1 MNQPPQIESV
11 TVSTNRTEV
20 DTSVTVTATVRDP
33 ETPIEQ
39 LGFEWLADAGA
50 FSGQGPS
57 VTWTVPKGAPT
68 PNDYAVTVT
77 VTETYGPAN
86 AQGVRS
92 SNVVKASSSAV
103 RVHDS
108 PRELSELSMR
118 FLSDFANS
126 AVPASTAVKEFTD
139 SCGGKAEERIDIEEN
154 RIKFEILSS
163 SLSMKNVSVSSDR
176 QRAQHD
182 RRVHVHV
189 QTRQVSSRRPSVV
202 PRRGCRHGHRGLPA
216 DRALRAEPMVAVH
229 ERFRRTGD
237 RIAPR
242 VLRPAMTAR
251 AVALSAAVLSVLA
264 CGQRPATDA
273 KPPAA
278 RHLQIDGTLF
288 RAPGGSVFQWRGITA
303 FRLLDYIADK
313 REPEVERY
321 LAWAAGKGLT
331 VVRVLAMGGGFMD
344 LRPRDGRAA
353 LPRLL
358 EMAARHAVHVEV
370 VALAGTRDMPLDL
383 EEQIR
388 RARADCRDTRQRPAR
403 TGKRAGP
410 SDAGPP
416 GSRSGRASRPG
427 GARAG
432 RRARGPGF
440 D

>member
-1 MNQPPQIESV
+1 MDRRVLAASLACLLLGACGSPPSGPGPVTPPPPPPPVNQPPQIESV

-126 AVPASTAVKEFTD
+126 AVPASTAVREFTD

-176 QRAQHD
+176 QRANTTVACTFTSK
-182 RRVHVHV
+182 RVKCLPNDP
-189 QTRQVSSRRPSVV
+189 PS
-202 PRRGCRHGHRGLPA
+202 CRVGDVGT
-216 DRALRAEPMVAVH
+216 V
-229 ERFRRTGD
+229 TGD
-237 RIAPR
+237 
-242 VLRPAMTAR
+242 
-251 AVALSAAVLSVLA
+251 
-264 CGQRPATDA
+264 C
-273 KPPAA
+273 
-278 RHLQIDGTLF
+278 
-288 RAPGGSVFQWRGITA
+288 
-303 FRLLDYIADK
+303 LLT
-313 REPEVERY
+313 ERY
-321 LAWAAGKGLT
+321 EQNRWWLCT
-331 VVRVLAMGGGFMD
+331 SGF
-344 LRPRDGRAA
+344 DGRVTGS
-353 LPRLL
+353 LR
-358 EMAARHAVHVEV
+358 
-370 VALAGTRDMPLDL
+370 GFFG
-383 EEQIR
+383 
-388 RARADCRDTRQRPAR
+388 RQ
-403 TGKRAGP
+403 
-410 SDAGPP
+410 
-416 GSRSGRASRPG
+416 
-427 GARAG
+427 
-432 RRARGPGF
+432 
-440 D
+440 